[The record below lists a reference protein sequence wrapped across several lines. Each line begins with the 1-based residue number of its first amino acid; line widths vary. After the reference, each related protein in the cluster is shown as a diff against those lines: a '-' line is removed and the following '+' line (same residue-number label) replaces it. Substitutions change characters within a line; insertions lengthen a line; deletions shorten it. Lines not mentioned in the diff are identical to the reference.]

1 MRGLVVYE
9 SLYGNTHTV
18 AAAIAAGLGG
28 TMEAEAVPVDTATRE
43 LIEAAGLLV
52 VGGPT
57 HAHGMTSKSSR
68 DQTVAQEHRRE
79 DDADAAKPAHELDE
93 AATGEGLR
101 DWFHHLPELGVM
113 RAASFDTRFDRP
125 RVLTGSAARAIARRL
140 RRHGFILVDEPMSF
154 FVEHTEGP
162 LAAGE
167 EERARQWGEV
177 LAGRVE
183 TDVAGSAS

>member
-1 MRGLVVYE
+1 MRALVVYE

-28 TMEAEAVPVDTATRE
+28 SIEAEALAVDDAT
-43 LIEAAGLLV
+43 EARMACADLLV

-57 HAHGMTSKSSR
+57 HAHGMTSSTSR
-68 DQTVAQEHRRE
+68 EHTVEEEHRRE
-79 DDADAAKPAHELDE
+79 MEADPAKPAHELDE

-101 DWFHHLPELGVM
+101 DWFHHLPESGGGK
-113 RAASFDTRFDRP
+113 AASFDTRFDKP
-125 RVLTGSAARAIARRL
+125 RVLTGSAAHAIARRL
-140 RRHGFILVDEPMSF
+140 HHRGFILVDEPMSF
-154 FVEHTEGP
+154 FVEHAEGP

-177 LAGRVE
+177 LASRLEADAEGAGR
-183 TDVAGSAS
+183 